1 MIKNKF
7 ILDMENIKSLEAF
20 SAYIRE
26 LTKKYSQKEI
36 IEKSGI
42 DKNVLYRILNQQN
55 ITLDNYYK
63 IVNAYPQQADV
74 PTNKDVISDL
84 PILGQLIEN
93 ENVKVL
99 NLSQPRSVPVPT
111 GLIERWSPVFGYL
124 SVNHTFYSG
133 HVVLFSSKDLDNVNC
148 VNDQC
153 VNRIVMA
160 YPEDRDPVYG
170 MVVKT
175 EKCYQIIHYKE
186 RRVLL
191 EVPFK
196 NKIKWAK
203 FMCIIPYS
211 LMEDTPLDTQGE
223 YHEKLKTLEEAI
235 FKSKN

>member
-1 MIKNKF
+1 MIMNKF
-7 ILDMENIKSLEAF
+7 ILDMDNLQSLEAF
-20 SAYIRE
+20 SAYIKE
-26 LTKKYSQKEI
+26 LTKKHSQKEI
-36 IEKSGI
+36 IEKAGI

-63 IVNAYPQQADV
+63 IVNAYPQQAEV
-74 PTNKDVISDL
+74 PTNKDIISDL

-93 ENVKVL
+93 DHVKLL

-111 GLIERWSPVFGYL
+111 VFVKEWSPVFGYL
-124 SVNHTFYSG
+124 IVSHTYYSG
-133 HVVLFSSKDLDNVNC
+133 HVTTFTSKGLEDVNSI
-148 VNDQC
+148 NDQC
-153 VNRIVMA
+153 INRIIMA

-175 EKCYQIIHYKE
+175 EKCYQIQHCRE
-186 RRVLL
+186 RTVLL

-211 LMEDTPLDTQGE
+211 LMENVPLEAQSEFD
-223 YHEKLKTLEEAI
+223 EKLKGLELDI
-235 FKSKN
+235 HKSHN

>member
-1 MIKNKF
+1 MDD
-7 ILDMENIKSLEAF
+7 LQSLETF
-20 SAYIRE
+20 SVYIKE
-26 LTKKYSQKEI
+26 LIKKHSQKEI

-63 IVNAYPQQADV
+63 IVNAYPQQAEV
-74 PTNKDVISDL
+74 PTNKDDISDL

-93 ENVKVL
+93 DRVKLL
-99 NLSQPRSVPVPT
+99 NLSQPRSVPVPS
-111 GLIERWSPVFGYL
+111 GLIEVWSPVFGYL
-124 SVNHTFYSG
+124 VVSHTFYSG
-133 HVVLFSSKDLDNVNC
+133 HVILFSSKGLEDVNC
-148 VNDQC
+148 INSQC
-153 VNRIVMA
+153 MNRIIMA

-175 EKCYQIIHYKE
+175 EKCYQIQHCRE
-186 RRVLL
+186 RTVLL

-211 LMEDTPLDTQGE
+211 LMENVPLDVQGE
-223 YHEKLKTLEEAI
+223 FDEKLKGLDLDI
-235 FKSKN
+235 HKSRK

>member
-7 ILDMENIKSLEAF
+7 ILDMDNLQSLETF
-20 SAYIRE
+20 SVYIKE
-26 LTKKYSQKEI
+26 LIKKHSQKEI
-36 IEKSGI
+36 IDKAGI
-42 DKNVLYRILNQQN
+42 DKNVLYRIINQQN

-74 PTNKDVISDL
+74 PTNKDIISDL

-93 ENVKVL
+93 EGVKVL

-124 SVNHTFYSG
+124 IVSRTFYSG
-133 HVVLFSSKDLDNVNC
+133 HVTLFTSKGLNNVNY
-148 VNDQC
+148 VNNQC
-153 VNRIVMA
+153 INRIIIA

-170 MVVKT
+170 TVVRT
-175 EKCYQIIHYKE
+175 EKCYQILHCRE

-211 LMEDTPLDTQGE
+211 LMENIPLDAQGE
-223 YHEKLKTLEEAI
+223 FDEKLKGLELDI
-235 FKSKN
+235 HKSRN

>member
-7 ILDMENIKSLEAF
+7 VLDMNNLQSLEAF
-20 SAYIRE
+20 SAYIKE
-26 LTKKYSQKEI
+26 LTKKHSQKEI
-36 IEKSGI
+36 IEKAGI

-63 IVNAYPQQADV
+63 IVNAYPQQAEV

-93 ENVKVL
+93 EGVKVL

-111 GLIERWSPVFGYL
+111 AFVEAWSPVFGYL
-124 SVNHTFYSG
+124 VVSHTFYSG
-133 HVVLFSSKDLDNVNC
+133 HVIIFTSKGLDDVNSI
-148 VNDQC
+148 NQQC
-153 VNRIVMA
+153 INRVIIA

-170 MVVKT
+170 MVVRT
-175 EKCYQIIHYKE
+175 EKCYQIVHCRE

-203 FMCIIPYS
+203 FMCLIPYS
-211 LMEDTPLDTQGE
+211 LMENVPLNSQSEFD
-223 YHEKLKTLEEAI
+223 EKLKGLEETI
-235 FKSKN
+235 LKSHN

>member
-7 ILDMENIKSLEAF
+7 IYDMDDLQSLETF
-20 SAYIRE
+20 SVYIKE
-26 LTKKYSQKEI
+26 LIKKHSQKEI

-63 IVNAYPQQADV
+63 IVNAYPQQAEV
-74 PTNKDVISDL
+74 PTNKDDISDL

-93 ENVKVL
+93 DRVKLL
-99 NLSQPRSVPVPT
+99 NLSQPRSVPVPS
-111 GLIERWSPVFGYL
+111 GLIEVWSPVFGYL
-124 SVNHTFYSG
+124 VVSHTFYSG
-133 HVVLFSSKDLDNVNC
+133 HVILFSSKGLEDVNC
-148 VNDQC
+148 INSQC
-153 VNRIVMA
+153 MNRIIMA

-175 EKCYQIIHYKE
+175 EKCYQIQHCRE
-186 RRVLL
+186 RTVLL

-211 LMEDTPLDTQGE
+211 LMENVPLDVQGE
-223 YHEKLKTLEEAI
+223 FDEKLKGLDLDI
-235 FKSKN
+235 HKSRK

>member
-7 ILDMENIKSLEAF
+7 ILDMNNLQSLKAF
-20 SAYIRE
+20 SAYIKE

-36 IEKSGI
+36 IEKAGI

-63 IVNAYPQQADV
+63 IVNAYPKQSEV
-74 PTNKDVISDL
+74 PNNKDVISDL

-93 ENVKVL
+93 EGVKVL

-124 SVNHTFYSG
+124 LVSHTFYSG
-133 HVVLFSSKDLDNVNC
+133 HVVLFSSKSLDNVNC
-148 VNDQC
+148 INEQC
-153 VNRIVMA
+153 VNRIIMA

-170 MVVKT
+170 MVVRT
-175 EKCYQIIHYKE
+175 EKCFQILHARE

-211 LMEDTPLDTQGE
+211 LMEDTPLDTQSE
-223 YHEKLKTLEEAI
+223 YHEKLKALEEAI